1 MTRPRHP
8 KPEIEKAVQYAEGL
22 GWRVELSNGHARQIR
37 KVVDRCPESNDPNKI
52 DSGEPEE
59 GNE

>member
-22 GWRVELSNGHARQIR
+22 GWRVELSKVVARELR
-37 KVVDRCPESNDPNKI
+37 KVVDPL
-52 DSGEPEE
+52 
-59 GNE
+59 

>member
-22 GWRVELSNGHARQIR
+22 GWTAELSNGHARQLR
-37 KVVDRCPESNDPNKI
+37 KVVDTQ
-52 DSGEPEE
+52 
-59 GNE
+59 